1 MSDIKTVLTV
11 DEVLD
16 YLGIDY
22 ADDKVNRNITR
33 AIATAD
39 KIIQGSVG
47 VNYPVEDAR
56 SKELALIIVSDLYD
70 IRGMTTRDN
79 VSNNVRR
86 LVEDMSLQLKL
97 ELGSDPYTPSPTP
110 TPTPEGTVFYAPYIG
125 DDDYWYL
132 WDIDTNSYINSGVY
146 ARGIPGE
153 KGEPGKNGTTPKKG
167 IDYWTPEDKAEI
179 NSYIDEKTTII
190 ATDIEGLQKQLNE
203 EAHFRGYLS
212 TNAKIQALE
221 ATPNDFAYSA
231 ESGTKW
237 VYDAEN
243 GWQDTGKVVPDQLTP
258 PSDAIPLINGK
269 ASPGVATEYARGD
282 HRHPTDTTRASVE
295 ELNELKS
302 TIELA
307 LDNIIVIQNELIG
320 GGA

>member
-79 VSNNVRR
+79 ISNNVRR

-97 ELGSDPYTPSPTP
+97 ELSYEPDTPPGFI
-110 TPTPEGTVFYAPYIG
+110 EFQAPYIAEDG
-125 DDDYWYL
+125 NWYL
-132 WDIDTNSYINSGVY
+132 WDTESQSYIDSGVS
-146 ARGIPGE
+146 AIGKQGE
-153 KGEPGKNGTTPKKG
+153 KGDSGALGLTVA
-167 IDYWTPEDKAEI
+167 I
-179 NSYIDEKTTII
+179 
-190 ATDIEGLQKQLNE
+190 TDGVFILSKE
-203 EAHFRGYLS
+203 EVL
-212 TNAKIQALE
+212 
-221 ATPNDFAYSA
+221 
-231 ESGTKW
+231 
-237 VYDAEN
+237 
-243 GWQDTGKVVPDQLTP
+243 
-258 PSDAIPLINGK
+258 
-269 ASPGVATEYARGD
+269 
-282 HRHPTDTTRASVE
+282 
-295 ELNELKS
+295 
-302 TIELA
+302 
-307 LDNIIVIQNELIG
+307 
-320 GGA
+320 